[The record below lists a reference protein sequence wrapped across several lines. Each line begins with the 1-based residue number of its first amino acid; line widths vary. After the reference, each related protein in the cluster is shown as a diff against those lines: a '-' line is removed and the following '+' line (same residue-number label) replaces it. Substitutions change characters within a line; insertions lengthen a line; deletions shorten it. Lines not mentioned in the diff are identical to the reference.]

1 MTNQSSDR
9 GPLLAVV
16 IAFVILALVGAAVFL
31 LNPHKTA
38 EFAVSHVDLFAPHT
52 EFQAMRG
59 QTNVLGEQPQTED
72 DLYVVAHIRLT
83 DKLRL
88 PLFIS
93 AWTATVTL
101 ANGSSVDAT
110 IVPAKQLPRLG
121 ETFPKLPGLVSQPA
135 VQFND
140 EVAPGSTLEGTL
152 IFLFPN
158 VKESDWQ
165 TKKSAELT
173 LQLRNQDALTATLP

>member
-1 MTNQSSDR
+1 MANSDR
-9 GPLLAVV
+9 GPLLSVV
-16 IAFVILALVGAAVFL
+16 IAFAVLCVIGVAVFL

-38 EFAVSHVDLFAPHT
+38 EFSVTHVDLYAPHT
-52 EFQAMRG
+52 EFSTIRG
-59 QTNVLGEQPQTED
+59 QTNVLGEQAQTED

-88 PLFIS
+88 PLFLS
-93 AWTATVTL
+93 AWTATATL
-101 ANGSSVDAT
+101 ANGSTVDAT
-110 IVPAKQLPRLG
+110 IVPAKELPRLG
-121 ETFPKLPGLVSQPA
+121 ETFPKLPGLVSEPA

-140 EVAPGSTLEGTL
+140 EVAPGSTLNATL

-165 TKKSAELT
+165 AKKSAELT
-173 LQLRNQDALTATLP
+173 VQLRNQDALTAKLP

>member
-1 MTNQSSDR
+1 MANESSDR
-9 GPLLAVV
+9 GPLFAVV
-16 IAFVILALVGAAVFL
+16 IAFVILAVIGVAVFL

-38 EFAVSHVDLFAPHT
+38 EFAVTHVDLFAPHT

-59 QTNVLGEQPQTED
+59 QTNVIGEQAQTED
-72 DLYVVAHIRLT
+72 DLYVISRIRVE

-101 ANGSSVDAT
+101 ANGNSVDAT
-110 IVPAKQLPRLG
+110 LVPARELPRLG
-121 ETFPKLPGLVSQPA
+121 ETFPKLPSLISQP
-135 VQFND
+135 VLQFND
-140 EVAPGSTLEGTL
+140 EVAPGSTYEGTVVL
-152 IFLFPN
+152 LFPN

-173 LQLRNQDALTATLP
+173 LQLRNQNALTTNLP